1 MEHDE
6 YEMQIEYSEMTSFN
20 FNSEEYIELKKDYLE
35 CEKAAKGFVWFI
47 KNLFA
52 KTKIATAS

>member
-20 FNSEEYIELKKDYLE
+20 FSSKEYLEVKKDYLE
-35 CEKAAKGFVWFI
+35 CEKAAKGFVGFL
-47 KNLFA
+47 KEFFA
-52 KTKIATAS
+52 KGKIATAS